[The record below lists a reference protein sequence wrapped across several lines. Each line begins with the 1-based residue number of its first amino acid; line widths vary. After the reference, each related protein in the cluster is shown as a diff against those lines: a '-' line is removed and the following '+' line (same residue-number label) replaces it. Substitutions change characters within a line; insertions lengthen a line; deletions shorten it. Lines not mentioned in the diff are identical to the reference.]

1 MLSGLMGAIRAQ
13 MPLVHCITNYVTA
26 NDCANLLLACGASP
40 IMADDPDEC
49 REVTRMCRALVLNLG
64 TPSPRR
70 TEAMLRSGREA
81 VQMGLPVVF
90 DPVGVGCSHMRM
102 DAAARILSEAKP
114 SIIRGNASEIS
125 ALCELAHPEHGAD
138 YDDAN
143 ASLAALAHANHGSS
157 HDDAPTSL
165 AALAHANHGSGNDD
179 ATAPLAALTHAG
191 HGVDADQRDAVHG
204 ANRALALARRTGAVV
219 LMTGASDIVTDG
231 RTLLRVNNGDSM
243 MRLVTGAGCQL
254 SALAGVFAAVSP
266 NEPLAAALAAACAM
280 GLCGE
285 MARRALRP
293 DEGSASFRMR
303 MIDAMSMLTPDMLK
317 EGANYDTD
325 KADNAPVC
333 GD

>member
-13 MPLVHCITNYVTA
+13 KPLVHCITNYVTA

-49 REVTRMCRALVLNLG
+49 CEVTHMCRALVLNLG

-70 TEAMLRSGREA
+70 IEAMLRSGREA

-90 DPVGVGCSHMRM
+90 DPVGVGCSHMRI
-102 DAAARILSEAKP
+102 DAAARILSETKP
-114 SIIRGNASEIS
+114 SIIRGNASEIG

-143 ASLAALAHANHGSS
+143 ASLAALAHANHDSS
-157 HDDAPTSL
+157 HDDA
-165 AALAHANHGSGNDD
+165 N
-179 ATAPLAALTHAG
+179 APIAALTHAG
-191 HGVDADQRDAVHG
+191 HGVDADQSDAVHG

-231 RTLLRVNNGDSM
+231 RILLRVNNGDSM

-254 SALAGVFAAVSP
+254 SALAGAFAAVSP
-266 NEPLAAALAAACAM
+266 NDPLAAALAAACAM

-285 MARRALRP
+285 MARRTLRP

-317 EGANYDTD
+317 KGANYDTG

>member
-13 MPLVHCITNYVTA
+13 KPLVHCITNYVTA

-49 REVTRMCRALVLNLG
+49 CEVTHMCRALVLNLG

-90 DPVGVGCSHMRM
+90 DPVGVGCSHMRI
-102 DAAARILSEAKP
+102 DAAARILSETKP

-143 ASLAALAHANHGSS
+143 ASLAALAHANHDSS
-157 HDDAPTSL
+157 HDDA
-165 AALAHANHGSGNDD
+165 N
-179 ATAPLAALTHAG
+179 APIAALTHAG
-191 HGVDADQRDAVHG
+191 HGVDADQSDAVHG

-231 RTLLRVNNGDSM
+231 RILLRVNNGDSM

-254 SALAGVFAAVSP
+254 SALAGAFAAVSP
-266 NEPLAAALAAACAM
+266 NDPLAAALAAACAM

-285 MARRALRP
+285 MARRTLRP

-317 EGANYDTD
+317 KGANYDTG

>member
-13 MPLVHCITNYVTA
+13 KPLVHCITNYVTA

-49 REVTRMCRALVLNLG
+49 CEVTHMCRALVLNLG

-70 TEAMLRSGREA
+70 IEAMLRSGREA

-90 DPVGVGCSHMRM
+90 DPVGVGCSHMRI
-102 DAAARILSEAKP
+102 DAAARILSETKP

-143 ASLAALAHANHGSS
+143 ASLAALAHANHDSS
-157 HDDAPTSL
+157 HDDA
-165 AALAHANHGSGNDD
+165 N
-179 ATAPLAALTHAG
+179 APIAALTHAG
-191 HGVDADQRDAVHG
+191 HGVDADQSDAVHG

-231 RTLLRVNNGDSM
+231 RILLRVNNGDSM

-254 SALAGVFAAVSP
+254 SALAGAFAAVSP

-317 EGANYDTD
+317 KGANYDTD
-325 KADNAPVC
+325 KADHAPVC

>member
-13 MPLVHCITNYVTA
+13 KPLVHCITNYVTA

-49 REVTRMCRALVLNLG
+49 CEVTHMCRALVLNLG

-90 DPVGVGCSHMRM
+90 DPVGVGCSHMRI
-102 DAAARILSEAKP
+102 DAAARILSETKP

-143 ASLAALAHANHGSS
+143 ASLAALAHANHDSS
-157 HDDAPTSL
+157 HDDA
-165 AALAHANHGSGNDD
+165 N
-179 ATAPLAALTHAG
+179 APIAALTHAG
-191 HGVDADQRDAVHG
+191 HGVDADQSDAVHG

-231 RTLLRVNNGDSM
+231 RILLRVNNGDSM

-254 SALAGVFAAVSP
+254 SALAGAFAAVSP

>member
-13 MPLVHCITNYVTA
+13 KPLVHCITNYVTA

-102 DAAARILSEAKP
+102 DAAARILSETKP

-125 ALCELAHPEHGAD
+125 ALCELAYPEHGAD

-143 ASLAALAHANHGSS
+143 ASLAALAHANHDSS
-157 HDDAPTSL
+157 HDDA
-165 AALAHANHGSGNDD
+165 N
-179 ATAPLAALTHAG
+179 APIAALTHAG
-191 HGVDADQRDAVHG
+191 HGVDADQSDAVHG

-231 RTLLRVNNGDSM
+231 RILLRVNNGDSM

-254 SALAGVFAAVSP
+254 SALAGAFAAVSP
-266 NEPLAAALAAACAM
+266 NDPLAAALAAACAM

-285 MARRALRP
+285 MARRTLRP

-317 EGANYDTD
+317 KGANYDTG

>member
-13 MPLVHCITNYVTA
+13 KPLVHCITNYVTA

-40 IMADDPDEC
+40 ILADDPDEC
-49 REVTRMCRALVLNLG
+49 CEVTHMCRALVLNLG

-90 DPVGVGCSHMRM
+90 DPVGVGCSHMRI
-102 DAAARILSEAKP
+102 DAAARILSETKP

-143 ASLAALAHANHGSS
+143 ASLAALAHANHDSS
-157 HDDAPTSL
+157 HDDA
-165 AALAHANHGSGNDD
+165 N
-179 ATAPLAALTHAG
+179 APIAALTHAG
-191 HGVDADQRDAVHG
+191 HGVDADQSDAVHG

-231 RTLLRVNNGDSM
+231 RILLRVNNGESM

-254 SALAGVFAAVSP
+254 SALAGAFAAMSP
-266 NEPLAAALAAACAM
+266 NDPLAAALAAACAM

-285 MARRALRP
+285 MARRTLRP

-317 EGANYDTD
+317 KGANYDTG